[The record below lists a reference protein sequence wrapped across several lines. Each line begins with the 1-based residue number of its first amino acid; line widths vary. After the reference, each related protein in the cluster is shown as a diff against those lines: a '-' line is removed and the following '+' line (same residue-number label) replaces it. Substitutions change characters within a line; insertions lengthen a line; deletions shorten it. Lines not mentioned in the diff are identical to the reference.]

1 MSKLNEHHPS
11 RFHGIWALTKREL
24 KKWLKEPII
33 LLMAILQPV
42 IWMGLFGKAMNLG
55 NMFSSSNINISDIVL
70 PGVALIPPQSG
81 SITIS
86 GTALSQMFAD
96 FGPTLMKN
104 IFGVTDYFSYMS
116 VGMISFIVMFTT
128 MFSGMSI
135 VWDRRL
141 GFLNKV
147 LSTPVSRGAIIFS
160 KVLNASLRSMF
171 QATIILALAVIFG
184 LQVSSTFSVVN
195 ILGIYA
201 AVFLLCVGLSS
212 VFLAVALRSTKWE
225 TQMAIVNLINLPLMF
240 ASNAFFPISQMP
252 DWIQA
257 IARVNPI
264 SYLTDA
270 NRQLTVLPLD
280 ASSLMFDFT
289 FLGIFAAV
297 FSFIGIALSWRYLT
311 K

>member
-1 MSKLNEHHPS
+1 MSRLNEYHPS
-11 RFHGIWALTKREL
+11 KFHGIWALTKREL

-33 LLMAILQPV
+33 LLMAILQPGL
-42 IWMGLFGKAMNLG
+42 WMGLFGKAMNLG
-55 NMFSSSNINISDIVL
+55 NMFSSSNISISDIVL

-86 GTALSQMFAD
+86 GTALSQMFGNL
-96 FGPTLMKN
+96 GPTIMQN
-104 IFGVTDYFSYMS
+104 IFGVKDYFSYMS

-171 QATIILALAVIFG
+171 QATIILALAVVFG
-184 LQVSSTFSVVN
+184 LQVSSTFSPIY
-195 ILGIYA
+195 ILAIYA
-201 AVFLLCVGLSS
+201 AIFLLCLGLSS
-212 VFLAVALRSTKWE
+212 VFLALALRSTKWE

-240 ASNAFFPISQMP
+240 ASNTFFPISQMP
-252 DWIQA
+252 SWIQA
-257 IARVNPI
+257 IAQVNPI

-270 NRQLTVLPLD
+270 IRRLTVTEFN
-280 ASSLMFDFT
+280 ASAVMFDFA

-297 FSFIGIALSWRYLT
+297 FSVIGVALSWRYLT

>member
-1 MSKLNEHHPS
+1 MSRLNEYHPS
-11 RFHGIWALTKREL
+11 RFHGVWALTKREL

-55 NMFSSSNINISDIVL
+55 NMFSSSNISISDIVL

-86 GTALSQMFAD
+86 GTALSQMFAN

-104 IFGVTDYFSYMS
+104 IFGVKDYFSYMS

-201 AVFLLCVGLSS
+201 AIFLLCVGLSS

-257 IARVNPI
+257 IAHVNPI

-270 NRQLTVLPLD
+270 TRQLTVLSLD
-280 ASSLMFDFT
+280 TSSLIIDFT